1 MENKSYLDLRVL
13 RTRKSIRNAFIAL
26 LEEKEYSKISV
37 NAIAKRA
44 EINRVTFYSH
54 YKDIHDLVE
63 SFLNEL
69 LADIHQ
75 ILTAKANADSYQPG
89 IARDSLVLL
98 LEHIAE
104 NAQIYKALLVSKH
117 IPFFTPKLMELM
129 NQLVA
134 HTEDCVKKD
143 ETNRFLVFKTP
154 SDISSWY
161 ATSALVGTI
170 SMWLAHDMPYTPQE
184 LAQQLIDLNPFKPAE
199 HPSS

>member
-1 MENKSYLDLRVL
+1 M
-13 RTRKSIRNAFIAL
+13 

-75 ILTAKANADSYQPG
+75 ILTAKANVESYQPG

-129 NQLVA
+129 HQLVA

-143 ETNRFLVFKTP
+143 GTNRFLVFKTP

-170 SMWLAHDMPYTPQE
+170 LMWLAHDMPYAPQE

-199 HPSS
+199 SPS

>member
-63 SFLNEL
+63 SLLNEL
-69 LADIHQ
+69 LSDIRQ
-75 ILTAKANADSYQPG
+75 ILTAKANADSYRPG

-134 HTEDCVKKD
+134 HTEDYVKKD

-170 SMWLAHDMPYTPQE
+170 SMWLAHDMPYAPQE

>member
-75 ILTAKANADSYQPG
+75 ILTAKANVESYQPG

-129 NQLVA
+129 HQLVA

-143 ETNRFLVFKTP
+143 GTNRFLVFKTP

-170 SMWLAHDMPYTPQE
+170 LMWLAHDMPYAPQE

-199 HPSS
+199 SPS